1 MANTPNYD
9 INYDDKRFTQVE
21 SDKNAAI
28 NEIDKTY
35 GEMIGSSDKF
45 YQDQIAAS
53 QQWAATQAANQQA
66 QTDFAIE
73 KIEQQKQQAEKD
85 YKKEQSGAYV
95 DWQKQS
101 NAYGAEAEQMAAQG
115 MSGTGYAESAQVSM
129 YNTYQNRVATARE
142 VFSRAILNYDNAI
155 TEARLQNNSI
165 LAEIAYQAQQ
175 TQLELALQGFQ
186 YKNSLLIEKAN
197 AKTATEQRY
206 YDRYQD
212 VLDQINRENTL
223 AEQVRQ
229 YNETMAF
236 NKQKEAND
244 KAYREAALALDQAK
258 FDWQKAQAS
267 ASGSSGGSSGGGSGS
282 VKKSSSSSSSSSK
295 SSSGTVK
302 GAKAAGKDSSS
313 IRSSKSSGSSTK
325 VDFNS
330 LNKSGASGKS
340 AQTVNQMVKD
350 GILKE
355 TVKNGKI
362 SFSVSGDAL
371 KSARSKYL
379 RW

>member
-9 INYDDKRFTQVE
+9 INYDDERFTQVE
-21 SDKNAAI
+21 SDRNAAI
-28 NEIDKTY
+28 NEIDRTY

-53 QQWAATQAANQQA
+53 QQWAETQAANQQA

-73 KIEQQKQQAEKD
+73 KIEQQKEQTEKD

-115 MSGTGYAESAQVSM
+115 MSGTGYSESAQVSM

-197 AKTATEQRY
+197 AKAAAEQRY

-229 YNETMAF
+229 FEAEKAF
-236 NKQKEAND
+236 KEAQL
-244 KAYREAALALDQAK
+244 KQQREIADAQLAEEARQ
-258 FDWQKAQAS
+258 FDILHPTDT
-267 ASGSSGGSSGGGSGS
+267 GSGDNS
-282 VKKSSSSSSSSSK
+282 NNNGGKKTYHQFGNQVKD
-295 SSSGTVK
+295 
-302 GAKAAGKDSSS
+302 KAAGKVSMPGTNTVRKGTDTISMD
-313 IRSSKSSGSSTK
+313 IAKNGVKK
-325 VDFNS
+325 VDTKS
-330 LNKSGASGKS
+330 LNKLGASGVS
-340 AQTVNQMVKD
+340 PMTLNQMVSDGLIKEVMKKD
-350 GILKE
+350 GTLTFERSGKALLN
-355 TVKNGKI
+355 VKN
-362 SFSVSGDAL
+362 
-371 KSARSKYL
+371 KYMK
-379 RW
+379 W

>member
-9 INYDDKRFTQVE
+9 INYDDERFTQVE
-21 SDKNAAI
+21 SDRNAAI

-115 MSGTGYAESAQVSM
+115 MSGTGYAESSQVSM

-142 VFSRAILNYDNAI
+142 VFSRAILNYDNLI
-155 TEARLQNNSI
+155 TEAKLQNSSI

-229 YNETMAF
+229 FEAEKAF
-236 NKQKEAND
+236 KEAQL
-244 KAYREAALALDQAK
+244 KQQREIADAQLAEEARQ
-258 FDWQKAQAS
+258 FDILHPTDTG
-267 ASGSSGGSSGGGSGS
+267 SGDNSNNNGGGKPYYQFGNQ
-282 VKKSSSSSSSSSK
+282 VKD
-295 SSSGTVK
+295 
-302 GAKAAGKDSSS
+302 KAAGKV
-313 IRSSKSSGSSTK
+313 SKPGTNTVRKGTDTISMDIAKNGVKK
-325 VDFNS
+325 VDTKS
-330 LNKSGASGKS
+330 LNTLGASGVS
-340 AQTVNQMVKD
+340 PMTLNQMVSDGLIKEVMKKD
-350 GILKE
+350 GTLTFKRSGKALLN
-355 TVKNGKI
+355 VKN
-362 SFSVSGDAL
+362 
-371 KSARSKYL
+371 KYL
-379 RW
+379 KW